1 VPWPLYASTIFRT
14 GVWHVLGAFI
24 IVPFV
29 FSMPSHALLLDI
41 IGFEY
46 ESTMLHVTAFNALVK
61 GELAYWIPHI
71 ILAFLCS
78 YLHGWSLYDHYLEA
92 KKSNGNLLYS
102 DYLEGQQKQKAVLDA
117 VTKGNIVSVK
127 QQLAAGVDVNTE
139 QFDGLT
145 LLHLTASAGH
155 KEIVELLLS
164 EDADVNAKTV
174 HCQTPLDLV
183 DQADK
188 AGIADFLRKHGGK
201 TGEELIAEDN

>member
-1 VPWPLYASTIFRT
+1 MKIEKLISNIWLRVLVPWPLYASTIFRT

-92 KKSNGNLLYS
+92 KKAMAIYFI
-102 DYLEGQQKQKAVLDA
+102 A
-117 VTKGNIVSVK
+117 IIWR
-127 QQLAAGVDVNTE
+127 VNKSKKL
-139 QFDGLT
+139 F
-145 LLHLTASAGH
+145 
-155 KEIVELLLS
+155 
-164 EDADVNAKTV
+164 
-174 HCQTPLDLV
+174 
-183 DQADK
+183 
-188 AGIADFLRKHGGK
+188 
-201 TGEELIAEDN
+201 